1 MQAKIDEKYL
11 MKIRA
16 TTVQDASTLACL
28 ISSANSDVAT
38 RFGLTQENCPKH
50 PSFCT
55 ADWVLADMA
64 RGESYFLAEESS
76 DPIACV
82 AFELAGAGIAY
93 LNRLSVLPAQQRQGV
108 GTQLVQHV
116 LQLASAAACQ
126 RLSIGVIAQHSAL
139 QHWYS
144 QLGFVTAETK
154 QFAHLPFSVTYMHC
168 PVPPQAT
175 GQTLGLYELNSR

>member
-1 MQAKIDEKYL
+1 

-16 TTVQDASTLACL
+16 TTVQNASTLACL

-64 RGESYFLAEESS
+64 RGESYFLAEETSG
-76 DPIACV
+76 PMACV
-82 AFELAGAGIAY
+82 AFEPAGAGLAY
-93 LNRLSVLPAQQRQGV
+93 LNRLSVLPAQRGKGV
-108 GTQLVQHV
+108 GARLVQHV
-116 LQLASAAACQ
+116 LKLASAAACQ
-126 RLSIGVIAQHSAL
+126 RVSIGVIAEHHAL
-139 QHWYS
+139 QRWYS
-144 QLGFVTAETK
+144 RLGFVTVGTK

-168 PVPPQAT
+168 AVPSQAT
-175 GQTLGLYELNSR
+175 SQTPKLQQK

>member
-1 MQAKIDEKYL
+1 MN
-11 MKIRA
+11 IRA
-16 TTVQDASTLACL
+16 ANPQDASTLAQL
-28 ISSANSDVAT
+28 ISAANRDVAT
-38 RFGLTQENCPKH
+38 QFGLTLENCPKH

-64 RGESYFLAEESS
+64 RGACYFLAEDSTG
-76 DPIACV
+76 PIGCV
-82 AFELAGAGIAY
+82 AFETAGAGLAY

-108 GTQLVQHV
+108 GAQLVQHV

-126 RLSIGVIAQHSAL
+126 RVSIGVIAQHIAL

-154 QFAHLPFSVTYMHC
+154 HFAHLPFSVTYMHC
-168 PVPPQAT
+168 LVPPPCVTRRSA
-175 GQTLGLYELNSR
+175 RRACH

>member
-1 MQAKIDEKYL
+1 MQTN

-16 TTVQDASTLACL
+16 ASAQDASTLAHL
-28 ISSANSDVAT
+28 ISSANREVAT

-64 RGESYFLAEESS
+64 RGECYFLAEETSG
-76 DPIACV
+76 PIACV
-82 AFELAGAGIAY
+82 AFEVAGAALAY

-108 GTQLVQHV
+108 GAQLVQHV
-116 LQLASAAACQ
+116 LQLARATHVQ

-139 QHWYS
+139 QHWYH
-144 QLGFVTAETK
+144 QFGFVTAETK
-154 QFAHLPFSVTYMHC
+154 HFAHLPFSVTYMHC
-168 PVPPQAT
+168 LVSPQPNGLAHRLI
-175 GQTLGLYELNSR
+175 QTQ